1 MTGPLASRRIRAILT
16 EERLPVISVDE
27 SYDYCVGVARARA
40 KNFYYSFLVLP
51 KQKRLAMC
59 AVYAFMRV
67 CDDLSDEAGA
77 TRAALD
83 GWREQ
88 LDLALDGGEVE
99 NPIWP
104 GFVDAVLRYRIPRA
118 YLYDMIEGVTSDLS
132 FSQPQSFQDLY
143 QYCYR
148 VAGVVGL
155 TITHIFGFQSAK
167 ALEMAEKCGIAF
179 QLTNILRDV
188 GEDAGLG
195 RSYLPVELMRQYG
208 VADEDLKKGHVSP
221 RLHALLE
228 DLGKRAQEYYRFS
241 RPMIEMVDRDSRSS
255 LWALIEIYSRLYGRI
270 EASGFEVLRARHRL
284 PTWEKLSIVA
294 LAAVK

>member
-1 MTGPLASRRIRAILT
+1 
-16 EERLPVISVDE
+16 
-27 SYDYCVGVARARA
+27 VGVAKARA

-59 AVYAFMRV
+59 AVYAFMRE

-77 TRAALD
+77 TRIALD

-88 LDLALDGGEVE
+88 LDLALDGGEVAH
-99 NPIWP
+99 PIWP
-104 GFVDAVLRYRIPRA
+104 AFVDSVVRYRIPRS

-195 RSYLPVELMRQYG
+195 RSYLPMDLMQQYG
-208 VADEDLKKGHVSP
+208 VGEEDLKKGKVSP

-228 DLGKRAQEYYRFS
+228 DLGKRAREYYQFS

-255 LWALIEIYSRLYGRI
+255 LWALIEIYSRLFGRI

-294 LAAVK
+294 MAAVK

>member
-1 MTGPLASRRIRAILT
+1 M
-16 EERLPVISVDE
+16 ISVAE
-27 SYDYCVGVARARA
+27 SYERCVAIARARA

-59 AVYAFMRV
+59 AVYAFMRE

-77 TRAALD
+77 SREALD

-88 LDLALDGGEVE
+88 LDAALDGGEVAH
-99 NPIWP
+99 PIWP
-104 GFVDAVLRYRIPRA
+104 AFVDTVVRYRIPRS
-118 YLYDMIEGVTSDLS
+118 YLYDMIEGVSSDLS

-167 ALEMAEKCGIAF
+167 VLEMAEKCGIAF

-195 RSYLPVELMRQYG
+195 RSYLPVDLMRQYG
-208 VADEDLKKGHVSP
+208 VAEEDLKKGQVSP
-221 RLHALLE
+221 RLHALLA
-228 DLGKRAQEYYRFS
+228 DLGKRAREYYQFS
-241 RPMIEMVDRDSRSS
+241 RPMIGMVDRDSRSS
-255 LWALIEIYSRLYGRI
+255 LWALIEIYSRLFGRI

-294 LAAVK
+294 IAAVK

>member
-1 MTGPLASRRIRAILT
+1 M
-16 EERLPVISVDE
+16 ISVE
-27 SYDYCVGVARARA
+27 ASYEYCVAVARARA

-59 AVYAFMRV
+59 AVYAFMRE

-77 TRAALD
+77 TREALD

-88 LDLALDGGEVE
+88 LDLALDGGEVAHQ
-99 NPIWP
+99 IWP
-104 GFVDAVLRYRIPRA
+104 AFVDAVHRYRIPRA

-132 FSQPQSFQDLY
+132 FEQPQSFQDLY

-155 TITHIFGFQSAK
+155 TITHIFGFQNVK
-167 ALEMAEKCGIAF
+167 VLEMAEKCGIAF

-195 RSYLPVELMRQYG
+195 RSYLPVDLMRQYAVG
-208 VADEDLKKGHVSP
+208 EEDLKRGEVSP

-228 DLGKRAQEYYRFS
+228 DLGKRAREYYQFS

-255 LWALIEIYSRLYGRI
+255 LWALIEIYSRLYRRI

-294 LAAVK
+294 MAAVK

>member
-1 MTGPLASRRIRAILT
+1 MMA
-16 EERLPVISVDE
+16 ISVEE
-27 SYDYCVGVARARA
+27 SYSRCVEIARARA

-59 AVYAFMRV
+59 AVYAFMRE

-83 GWREQ
+83 GWRQQME
-88 LDLALDGGEVE
+88 LALDGGEAE

-104 GFVDAVLRYRIPRA
+104 AFADAVHRYRIPRA

-132 FSQPQSFQDLY
+132 FSQPQTFQDLY

-167 ALEMAEKCGIAF
+167 VLEMAEKCGIAF

-195 RSYLPVELMRQYG
+195 RSYLPVELMRQYE
-208 VADEDLKKGHVSP
+208 VRDEDLKRGEVSP

-228 DLGKRAQEYYRFS
+228 DLGRRAREYYQFS

-255 LWALIEIYSRLYGRI
+255 LWALIEIYSRLYRRI
-270 EASGFEVLRARHRL
+270 EGSGFEVLRARHRL

-294 LAAVK
+294 MAAVK

>member
-1 MTGPLASRRIRAILT
+1 L
-16 EERLPVISVDE
+16 ISVE
-27 SYDYCVGVARARA
+27 ASYEYCVAVARARA

-59 AVYAFMRV
+59 AVYAFMRE

-83 GWREQ
+83 QWREE
-88 LDLALDGGEVE
+88 LDLALDGGQVAHK
-99 NPIWP
+99 IWP
-104 GFVDAVLRYRIPRA
+104 AFVDAVNRYQIPRA

-132 FSQPQSFQDLY
+132 FEQPKTFQELY

-155 TITHIFGFQSAK
+155 TITHIFGFKNSK

-195 RSYLPVELMRQYG
+195 RSYLPVDLMRQYEVG
-208 VADEDLKKGHVSP
+208 EEDLKQGQVSP

-228 DLGKRAQEYYRFS
+228 DLGKRAREYYQFS

-255 LWALIEIYSRLYGRI
+255 LWALIEIYSRLYRRI

-294 LAAVK
+294 MAAVK

>member
-1 MTGPLASRRIRAILT
+1 MRDAIEFNFGDTDRGESRELIGVEASY
-16 EERLPVISVDE
+16 E
-27 SYDYCVGVARARA
+27 YCVAVAKARA

-51 KQKRLAMC
+51 KRKRLAMC
-59 AVYAFMRV
+59 AVYAFMRE

-77 TRAALD
+77 TRVALD
-83 GWREQ
+83 DWRDQ
-88 LDLALDGGEVE
+88 LDRVLDGGEAE
-99 NPIWP
+99 HSIWP
-104 GFVDAVLRYRIPRA
+104 AFRDTVEQFRIPRS

-132 FSQPQSFQDLY
+132 FRQPQSFQDLY

-155 TITHIFGFQSAK
+155 TITHIFGFQNIRV
-167 ALEMAEKCGIAF
+167 LEMAEKCGIAF
-179 QLTNILRDV
+179 QLTNILRDI

-195 RSYLPVELMRQYG
+195 RSYLPVELMRQYD
-208 VADEDLKKGHVSP
+208 VREEDLKKGEVSP

-228 DLGKRAQEYYRFS
+228 DLGRRARGYYQFS

-255 LWALIEIYSRLYGRI
+255 LWALIEIYSRLYRRI

-294 LAAVK
+294 MAAVK

>member
-1 MTGPLASRRIRAILT
+1 MKDLAL
-16 EERLPVISVDE
+16 ISVDE
-27 SYDYCVGVARARA
+27 SYEYCVAVARARA

-51 KQKRLAMC
+51 KPKRLAMC
-59 AVYAFMRV
+59 AVYAFMRE
-67 CDDLSDEAGA
+67 CDDLSDEVGA
-77 TRAALD
+77 TRSALD
-83 GWREQ
+83 GWRDQ
-88 LDLALDGGEVE
+88 LDRALDGEAVDHK
-99 NPIWP
+99 IWP
-104 GFVDAVLRYRIPRA
+104 AFVDTVQRFGIPRS

-132 FSQPQSFQDLY
+132 FRQPQSFQDLY

-155 TITHIFGFQSAK
+155 TITHIFGFQNAR

-195 RSYLPVELMRQYG
+195 RSYLPLELMQQYE
-208 VADEDLKKGHVSP
+208 VRDEDLKQGSVSP

-228 DLGKRAQEYYRFS
+228 DLGRRAREYYSFS

-255 LWALIEIYSRLYGRI
+255 LWALIEIYSRLYRRI
-270 EASGFEVLRARHRL
+270 EGSGFEVLRARHRL
-284 PTWEKLSIVA
+284 PTWEKLSILA
-294 LAAVK
+294 MAAVK

>member
-1 MTGPLASRRIRAILT
+1 MA
-16 EERLPVISVDE
+16 ISVEE
-27 SYDYCVGVARARA
+27 SYSRCVEIARARA

-59 AVYAFMRV
+59 AVYAFMRE

-77 TRAALD
+77 TRSALD
-83 GWREQ
+83 GWRQQMEI
-88 LDLALDGGEVE
+88 ALDGGEAE

-104 GFVDAVLRYRIPRA
+104 AFADAVHRYKIPRA

-132 FSQPQSFQDLY
+132 FSQPQTFQDLY

-167 ALEMAEKCGIAF
+167 VLEMAEKCGIAF

-195 RSYLPVELMRQYG
+195 RSYLPVELMRQYQ
-208 VADEDLKKGHVSP
+208 VRDEDLKRGEVSP

-228 DLGKRAQEYYRFS
+228 DLGKRARDYYQFS

-255 LWALIEIYSRLYGRI
+255 LWALIEIYSRLYRRI
-270 EASGFEVLRARHRL
+270 EGSGFEVLRARHRL

-294 LAAVK
+294 MAAVK

>member
-1 MTGPLASRRIRAILT
+1 MA
-16 EERLPVISVDE
+16 ISVEE
-27 SYDYCVGVARARA
+27 SYSRCVEIARARA

-59 AVYAFMRV
+59 AVYAFMRE

-77 TRAALD
+77 TRSALD
-83 GWREQ
+83 GWRQQMEI
-88 LDLALDGGEVE
+88 ALDGGEAD

-104 GFVDAVLRYRIPRA
+104 AFADAVHRYKIPRA

-132 FSQPQSFQDLY
+132 FSQPQTFQDLY

-167 ALEMAEKCGIAF
+167 VLEMAEKCGIAF

-195 RSYLPVELMRQYG
+195 RSYLPVELMRQYQ
-208 VADEDLKKGHVSP
+208 VRDEDLKRGEVSP

-228 DLGKRAQEYYRFS
+228 DLGKRARDYYQFS

-255 LWALIEIYSRLYGRI
+255 LWALIEIYSRLYRRI
-270 EASGFEVLRARHRL
+270 EGSGFEVLRARHRL

-294 LAAVK
+294 MAAVK

>member
-1 MTGPLASRRIRAILT
+1 MA
-16 EERLPVISVDE
+16 ISVEE
-27 SYDYCVGVARARA
+27 SYSRCVEIARARA
-40 KNFYYSFLVLP
+40 KNFYYSFWVLP

-59 AVYAFMRV
+59 AVYAFMRE

-77 TRAALD
+77 TRSALD
-83 GWREQ
+83 GWRQQMEI
-88 LDLALDGGEVE
+88 ALDGGEAE
-99 NPIWP
+99 SPIWLA
-104 GFVDAVLRYRIPRA
+104 FADAVHRYKIPRA

-132 FSQPQSFQDLY
+132 FSQPQTFQDLY

-167 ALEMAEKCGIAF
+167 VLEMAEKCGIAF

-195 RSYLPVELMRQYG
+195 RSYLPVELMRQYQ
-208 VADEDLKKGHVSP
+208 VRDEDLKRGEVSP

-228 DLGKRAQEYYRFS
+228 DLGKRARDYYQFS

-255 LWALIEIYSRLYGRI
+255 LWALIEIYSRLYRRI
-270 EASGFEVLRARHRL
+270 EGSGFEVLRARHRL

-294 LAAVK
+294 MAAVK

>member
-1 MTGPLASRRIRAILT
+1 MERAVL
-16 EERLPVISVDE
+16 VSVSE
-27 SYDYCVGVARARA
+27 SYEYCVAVARARA

-51 KQKRLAMC
+51 KRKRLAMC
-59 AVYAFMRV
+59 AVYAFMRE

-77 TRAALD
+77 TRSALD
-83 GWREQ
+83 TWRDQ
-88 LDLALDGGEVE
+88 LDLALDGGEVKHK
-99 NPIWP
+99 IWP
-104 GFVDAVLRYRIPRA
+104 AFVDTENRYKIPRA
-118 YLYDMIEGVTSDLS
+118 YLYDMIEGVTSDLT
-132 FSQPQSFQDLY
+132 FHQPQSFQELY
-143 QYCYR
+143 LYCYR

-195 RSYLPVELMRQYG
+195 RSYLPLDLMRQYEVG
-208 VADEDLKKGHVSP
+208 EEDLKGSAVSP

-228 DLGKRAQEYYRFS
+228 DLGRRAREYYQFS

-255 LWALIEIYSRLYGRI
+255 LWALIEIYSRLYRRI
-270 EASGFEVLRARHRL
+270 ENSGFEVLKARHQL
-284 PTWEKLSIVA
+284 PAWEKLSIVA
-294 LAAVK
+294 MAVVK